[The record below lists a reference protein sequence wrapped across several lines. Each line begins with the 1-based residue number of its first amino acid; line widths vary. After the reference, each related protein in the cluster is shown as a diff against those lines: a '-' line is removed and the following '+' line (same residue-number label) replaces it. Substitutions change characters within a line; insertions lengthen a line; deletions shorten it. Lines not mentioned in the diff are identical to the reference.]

1 MKSEK
6 MPFECASRR
15 HFRLISAKAETSL
28 AGWAASEFPSGT
40 RI

>member
-1 MKSEK
+1 
-6 MPFECASRR
+6 MPFECATRG

-28 AGWAASEFPSGT
+28 AGWAASEFPMEI